1 MGGGPKAWLSPH
13 RHSVFPAV
21 FLEKP
26 ASAAR
31 VRYKDVQWRPGV
43 AGGSLY
49 WLSPRREE
57 ATQMV
62 SLNSPCSGK

>member
-49 WLSPRREE
+49 WLSQTRGSYTDGVTEFS
-57 ATQMV
+57 MFW
-62 SLNSPCSGK
+62 